1 MPLLLVALS
10 IVLAG
15 CSGFREEDI
24 RFHNGAV
31 TLAGT
36 LYVPPGKGPH
46 PALVF
51 VHGDG
56 PDTRDGYRFF
66 AELFARQGVAA
77 LIYDKRGTGASTGA
91 SWQAP
96 FSDLADD
103 ARAAVQF
110 LKHRADI
117 RAGRIGMWGGSQ
129 GGWIAPLAASR
140 SEDVGFLIVKSGPAV
155 GPAPLAIY
163 KGVNRVRSGG
173 FPRHVIQQVT
183 DLMHLQFDILRTGT
197 GWEQLESAVQRVKGE
212 PWYRHVA
219 VMRHSTWDSSWM
231 TYGPDI
237 DFDPVP
243 VLQQLDIPVL
253 FLLGELD
260 PETPVADT
268 VAILERI
275 RKTDQK
281 DFTVRVFPGADH
293 QIELPRQAAGRPRY
307 APGYLDTMVDWTLD
321 KVKSSRLE

>member
-1 MPLLLVALS
+1 
-10 IVLAG
+10 
-15 CSGFREEDI
+15 
-24 RFHNGAV
+24 
-31 TLAGT
+31 
-36 LYVPPGKGPH
+36 
-46 PALVF
+46 
-51 VHGDG
+51 
-56 PDTRDGYRFF
+56 
-66 AELFARQGVAA
+66 
-77 LIYDKRGTGASTGA
+77 
-91 SWQAP
+91 
-96 FSDLADD
+96 
-103 ARAAVQF
+103 
-110 LKHRADI
+110 
-117 RAGRIGMWGGSQ
+117 
-129 GGWIAPLAASR
+129 
-140 SEDVGFLIVKSGPAV
+140 
-155 GPAPLAIY
+155 
-163 KGVNRVRSGG
+163 
-173 FPRHVIQQVT
+173 
-183 DLMHLQFDILRTGT
+183 MHLQFDILRTGT